1 MPDYSFILIEIL
13 SAETDPGFVGPEA
26 YTIWELFLKKEMQ
39 NQFQSLKRVHASEG
53 PKSLSFISF

>member
-26 YTIWELFLKKEMQ
+26 YTIWELFFKKEMQ
-39 NQFQSLKRVHASEG
+39 N
-53 PKSLSFISF
+53 